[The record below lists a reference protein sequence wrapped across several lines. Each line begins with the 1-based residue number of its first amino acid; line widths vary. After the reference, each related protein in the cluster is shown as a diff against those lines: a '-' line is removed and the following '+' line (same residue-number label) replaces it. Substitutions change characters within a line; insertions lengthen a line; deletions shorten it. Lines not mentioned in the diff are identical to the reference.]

1 MSHLSLRETPAFCD
15 RYLAIQRGIKMSQ
28 QFSSSRR
35 QMLASTAAAP
45 RPKGMRV
52 KEYANDRGTSVPT
65 LYRKA
70 AECKVRFIKDG
81 RRTIVDVE
89 YSDRHYDNLPTAD
102 IRSNPHPN
110 KRSVTA

>member
-1 MSHLSLRETPAFCD
+1 MN
-15 RYLAIQRGIKMSQ
+15 Q
-28 QFSSSRR
+28 QFSPR
-35 QMLASTAAAP
+35 P

-70 AECKVRFIKDG
+70 AEGKVKFPKDG

-89 YSDRHYDNLPTAD
+89 YSDRHYDSLPAAD

-110 KRSVTA
+110 RKRVTA